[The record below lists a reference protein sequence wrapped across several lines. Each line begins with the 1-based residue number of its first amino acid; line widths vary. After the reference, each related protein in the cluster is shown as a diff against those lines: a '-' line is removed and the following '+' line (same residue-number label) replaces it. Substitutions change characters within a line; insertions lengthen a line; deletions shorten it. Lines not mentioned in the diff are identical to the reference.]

1 MSNPPPPATP
11 DTDGEIQINLRQLAS
26 YLDPIF
32 RQWELLL
39 TIVLVVAIATVLSTL
54 NNPTIYRASVVI
66 ATTRLLSDVSFGSA
80 IRTVSESGLPLEGAG
95 AQSANRAQ
103 RLQTFVALVNDASIA
118 QSVYDQVAAEFDPD
132 AGITAAR
139 LAGAV
144 EGSLVEDSDGIRIDV
159 RYDDP
164 DLAARIANLWG
175 EAYVRHINTIYSS
188 GGVTASLETVS
199 SETVR
204 AKREYDAAQQAFVDF
219 VTNNQIDELNRQ
231 IAEKQAIVTALG
243 SARQTAVDTIIT
255 TRIGRDKEVIAKI
268 YDTQL
273 KNQLV
278 ALDNDLGLR
287 REIFGQYVTSLL
299 SMRKAAVEG
308 QVNDRVAEWNRAWS
322 ELSRTRAQLETAQT
336 MQAEVQQ
343 GGAAAAASNSLALV
357 LFKAQVYVPGG
368 TGSIALQQLP
378 DGIAEPIQADAMLR
392 ELAALIETLDQR
404 KNDLETRIEILA
416 DELQRGEGLDYLNV
430 PLNDTSGELAKLI
443 EDRYPE
449 LFELGQ
455 LSELSLETLGVTDE
469 LEADAR
475 KRSEDLLALK
485 GLEDVLSFSALDTPL
500 GSQIQTLQQEIRD
513 LQALVSQQGDQR
525 KELERA
531 RDLAWNAYTTL
542 ATKQTELSIASQT
555 TGAEV
560 ALGGRALPP
569 PLPEVSATVNL
580 LRTVAITLLLGIAF
594 VYLVEFWA
602 WYREKPAPTF
612 LRVVTPRFEQW
623 QARRQATGTGKS
635 S

>member
-95 AQSANRAQ
+95 AHSANRAQ

-231 IAEKQAIVTALG
+231 IAEKQAIVTSLG
-243 SARQTAVDTIIT
+243 SLRTAAVDVQAKD
-255 TRIGRDKEVIAKI
+255 RI
-268 YDTQL
+268 
-273 KNQLV
+273 
-278 ALDNDLGLR
+278 
-287 REIFGQYVTSLL
+287 
-299 SMRKAAVEG
+299 
-308 QVNDRVAEWNRAWS
+308 AEWERAWS
-322 ELSRTRAQLETAQT
+322 ELRRVESLLERAQT
-336 MQAEVQQ
+336 MQSEVRQ
-343 GGAAAAASNSLALV
+343 GGAAAAANNTLALT
-357 LFKAQVYVPGG
+357 LFKTNLYLPDG
-368 TGSIALQQLP
+368 TGSITLQQLP
-378 DGIAEPIQADAMLR
+378 DGIITPVTADAMLR
-392 ELAALIETLDQR
+392 ELSALIDTLEQR
-404 KNDLETRIEILA
+404 
-416 DELQRGEGLDYLNV
+416 QG
-430 PLNDTSGELAKLI
+430 
-443 EDRYPE
+443 
-449 LFELGQ
+449 
-455 LSELSLETLGVTDE
+455 E
-469 LEADAR
+469 LEAR
-475 KRSEDLLALK
+475 VTLFFESESPTGSLQRSNDLLALK
-485 GLEDVLSFSALDTPL
+485 GPGDTLNVSALDTPL

-569 PLPEVSATVNL
+569 PLPEVSAAVNL